1 MIKWSKKVPQALISR
16 LYNQSVSGIEDDE
29 LIDEV
34 GWALY
39 ARCESIISAT
49 NGFEQERLI
58 CLTCGK
64 DIPLKDNIF
73 DCPCGFHA
81 TWEEFKKSYK
91 GKQLHA
97 ANALPIFLAYK
108 RDFPRTKT
116 YGEKLVCIDVLIHS
130 FHISMSYYKE
140 LDSYDIENENV
151 SLNRPVG
158 ANLIEGSL
166 LEVILFLD
174 ELSALPDSQE
184 KERWQKIA
192 PRANGGEILTQK
204 TLSETIYGK
213 PGNKDNKS
221 TIKWAPR
228 VKKAEIRE
236 VYKAN
241 AQGLDDET
249 KIDNL
254 GLALYLRCADIL
266 CVKRARSKGGIRC
279 QSCYLNDGI
288 ETYIPYDG
296 NFHKGMVEVTIV
308 CPVCRFAFTSTEFY
322 RSVKNKQLNSG
333 GAVPAFEHFVK
344 YYPIEKDMGKKILL
358 IDRLINSYHYHLLKN
373 MKEATRSVVPNL
385 IEGKSSEA
393 LAFLN
398 DLNILSIL

>member
-1 MIKWSKKVPQALISR
+1 MIKWCKKVPQELISR

-49 NGFEQERLI
+49 NGFEQKRLI
-58 CLTCGK
+58 CLICGK
-64 DIPLKDNIF
+64 DIPLSGNIF
-73 DCPCGFHA
+73 DCPCGFRA
-81 TWEEFKKSYK
+81 TWEEFKKSYT

-97 ANALPIFLAYK
+97 ANALPIFLAYR
-108 RDFPRTKT
+108 RDFPKAET

-140 LDSYDIENENV
+140 LDSYDTEDENV
-151 SLNRPVG
+151 ALNRPVG

-174 ELSALPDSQE
+174 KLSALPDSKE

-192 PRANGGEILTQK
+192 PRANGGEVLNRK
-204 TLSETIYGK
+204 EAMNEK
-213 PGNKDNKS
+213 PADINSDVK
-221 TIKWAPR
+221 IKWAPR

-241 AQGLDDET
+241 AQGLDDEV

-254 GLALYLRCADIL
+254 GIALYLRCVDIL

-279 QSCYLNDGI
+279 QSCYLKEGT
-288 ETYIPYDG
+288 ETYIEY
-296 NFHKGMVEVTIV
+296 NESFHKGMPEVTII
-308 CPVCRFAFTSTEFY
+308 CPVCGFAFTNTEFY
-322 RSVKNKQLNSG
+322 KSVKDKQLNSG
-333 GAVPAFEHFVK
+333 GAVPAFEHYVK
-344 YYPIEKDMGKKILL
+344 YFPVEKEMGKKMLL
-358 IDRLINSYHYHLLKN
+358 IDQLINSFHYHLLKN

-385 IEGKSSEA
+385 IEGKPSEA
-393 LAFLN
+393 LAFL
-398 DLNILSIL
+398 DELGGL